1 MIEQTKHIPF
11 NSVQELQ
18 FHIDASKILMD
29 RLKSTIELWYES
41 EGDKKEKLE
50 DHITKSLEVLKD
62 GYINMIL
69 SIQQGYIK

>member
-1 MIEQTKHIPF
+1 MIEQPKHIPF
-11 NSVQELQ
+11 NSLQELQ
-18 FHIDASKILMD
+18 FHIDASKALMD
-29 RLKSTIELWYES
+29 RLKLTIELWHES

-50 DHITKSLEVLKD
+50 EHITKSLEVLND